1 MTTAVS
7 LSDAATDGSIH
18 RCRFCS
24 ARLST
29 TVVDLG
35 MSPLCERFLTED
47 QLDAMEPF
55 FPLRVYLCSSCS
67 LVQLPEYVRPAEIF
81 TDYAYFSSYSDS
93 WVEHARLYADRMARD
108 LELTDR
114 RLVVEVGSNDGY
126 LLQHFVAK
134 DIPVLG
140 IEPAQNVAR
149 KAIDRG
155 VPTRARF
162 FGLDMARE
170 LEIEGVKA
178 DLLVGNNVLAQVP
191 DINDF
196 VAGLATLLARDG
208 LLTLEFPHL
217 LRLLEGNQ
225 FDTIYHEH
233 FSYFSLHTASRIL
246 AAHGLRIV
254 DIEQLSTH
262 GGSLR
267 IHARHARMAGRPSA
281 GYLSV
286 MADEDAA
293 RLDHPDVYR
302 GFEGAVH
309 AAKRDVLDFLIG
321 AKRAGRTVAGYGAPG
336 KANTF
341 LNFCGIRS
349 DLVAYTV
356 DRNPYKHGRFTPG
369 THIPIYAPEHL
380 AEARPDIVWILP
392 WNLANEITA
401 QLSYVR
407 DWGARFL
414 IAIPEVKVID

>member
-1 MTTAVS
+1 MTTAAA
-7 LSDAATDGSIH
+7 LSDAPSDASIH

-24 ARLST
+24 APLST

-67 LVQLPEYVRPAEIF
+67 LVQIPEYVGPAEIF

-93 WVEHARLYADRMARD
+93 WVEHARLYADRISRD
-108 LELTDR
+108 LDLSDR

-149 KAIDRG
+149 AAIDRG
-155 VPTRARF
+155 VPTRAGF
-162 FGLDMARE
+162 FGLDMARD
-170 LEIEGVKA
+170 LETEGIKA

-217 LRLLEGNQ
+217 LRLLQGNQ

-233 FSYFSLHTASRIL
+233 FSYYSLHTASRIL
-246 AAHGLRIV
+246 GAHGLRVV
-254 DIEQLSTH
+254 DVEELSTH

-267 IHARHARMAGRPSA
+267 IHAQHATRAGRPSER
-281 GYLSV
+281 YVSV

-293 RLDHPDVYR
+293 ELDHPDAYR
-302 GFEGAVH
+302 GFEGAIH
-309 AAKRDVLDFLIG
+309 AAKRDVLDFLISMR
-321 AKRAGRTVAGYGAPG
+321 RAGRTVAGYGAPG

-349 DLVAYTV
+349 DMVAYTV

-369 THIPIYAPEHL
+369 THIPIYPPEYI
-380 AEARPDIVWILP
+380 AQTRPDVVWILP
-392 WNLANEITA
+392 WNLAEEITA

-414 IAIPEVKVID
+414 IAIPDVKVID